1 MLHTMATGR
10 PPALL
15 AERGLD
21 GALGA
26 LAATAGLPVTVEL
39 DPCRDLPDRLQR
51 AIWFT
56 ASEAVT
62 NALKHAAAANLRLRL
77 RASGDALVL
86 TVADDGR
93 GGVDRPPAAL
103 QQRVAEA
110 GGRLDVQSD
119 ASGTVVRATF
129 PRPAVAG

>member
-1 MLHTMATGR
+1 LRIAAGR

-21 GALGA
+21 GAIGA
-26 LAATAGLPVTVEL
+26 LVLTAGLPVRVIA
-39 DPCRDLPDRLQR
+39 DPCSDLPAPLQR

-62 NALKHAAAANLRLRL
+62 NALKHAHAASLDLSLRRQD
-77 RASGDALVL
+77 G
-86 TVADDGR
+86 TVTLIVRDDGR

-103 QQRVAEA
+103 AARVNEA
-110 GGRLDVQSD
+110 GGRLAVESNGH
-119 ASGTVVRATF
+119 GTLVRAEFTTV
-129 PRPAVAG
+129 RP